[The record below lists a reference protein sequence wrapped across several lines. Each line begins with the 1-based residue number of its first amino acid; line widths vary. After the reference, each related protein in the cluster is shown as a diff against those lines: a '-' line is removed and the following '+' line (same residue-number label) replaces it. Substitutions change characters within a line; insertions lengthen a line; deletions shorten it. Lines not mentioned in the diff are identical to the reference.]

1 VSGYGS
7 SNPHYSIRPDWLALH
22 DEPVLKP
29 ELPIVDCHHHL
40 WDRPENRYFLLD
52 FLQDANSGHDIRSSV
67 FMECGAMYRRCGPP
81 EFKPVGETEFING
94 MAAMAASGNYGDCQ
108 ACTGIIG
115 HADLRLG
122 DALQSVVEAHIR
134 AGGDRFRGIRQIAAW
149 HPDPAARG
157 SLANPPP
164 DLLAQPSFRRGLQ
177 VLGRHKLTF
186 DTFAYHTQLREIT
199 AIARACDDVPVI
211 VNHTGGAIGIGPY
224 AGKRDE
230 VFADW
235 RGSMLELARAPNV
248 HVKLGGLGM
257 RLFGFGFGDRPR
269 PPSSQE
275 LASAWAP
282 YFETC
287 IEAFGPQ
294 RCMFESN
301 FPVDKGS
308 CSYAVL
314 WNAFKR
320 VTLAY
325 SPAEKSALFSATA
338 TKVYR
343 LPETAKI

>member
-1 VSGYGS
+1 
-7 SNPHYSIRPDWLALH
+7 
-22 DEPVLKP
+22 
-29 ELPIVDCHHHL
+29 
-40 WDRPENRYFLLD
+40 
-52 FLQDANSGHDIRSSV
+52 
-67 FMECGAMYRRCGPP
+67 MYRGDGPP
-81 EFKPVGETEFING
+81 DFKPVGETEFING
-94 MAAMAASGNYGDCQ
+94 MAAMAASGKYGNCQ
-108 ACTGIIG
+108 TCAAIIG

-122 DALQSVVEAHIR
+122 DALQPVLEAHIR

-164 DLLAQPSFRRGLQ
+164 DLLAQSSFLRGLK
-177 VLGRHKLTF
+177 VLGQHKLTF
-186 DTFAYHTQLREIT
+186 DTFAYHTQLRNIV
-199 AIARACDDVPVI
+199 AVAKACEDTVMVI
-211 VNHTGGAIGIGPY
+211 NHTGGAIGIGPY

-235 RGSMLELARAPNV
+235 RFSMIELARSPNV
-248 HVKLGGLGM
+248 HIKLGGLGM
-257 RLFGFGFGDRPR
+257 RLFGFGFGDRAR

-275 LASAWAP
+275 LAAAWTP

-287 IEAFGPQ
+287 IEVFGTQ

-320 VTLAY
+320 ITSGY

-338 TKVYR
+338 TKVYS
-343 LPETAKI
+343 LPGITKT